1 MSARDFYHQLVSD
14 ALSNEGWVITH
25 DPYHLP
31 SGRKNL
37 FVDLG
42 AETLVAAEMAGQK
55 IAVEIKSFQGP
66 SNIADLESALGQ
78 YFLYDP
84 LLEIHEPDRELYLAI
99 PRESYIELF
108 EEPIGEAL
116 LNKYDLR
123 LIVFETDS
131 PKIWKWIP
139 AL

>member
-1 MSARDFYHQLVSD
+1 MSARDFYHDLVSD
-14 ALSNEGWVITH
+14 ALKAEGWKITH

-42 AETLVAAEMAGQK
+42 AETLVAAECEGRK
-55 IAVEIKSFQGP
+55 IAVEIKSFQGQ
-66 SNIADLESALGQ
+66 SNVADLESALGQ

-99 PRESYIELF
+99 PREAFADLF
-108 EEPIGEAL
+108 EEPIGQAL

-123 LIVFETDS
+123 LIVYHTDS
-131 PKIWKWIP
+131 PKIWKWMP
-139 AL
+139 KH